1 MKVFVCFLL
10 LIAMAVP
17 GLAQD
22 DETLL
27 PTEFRSGYFGGPVVK
42 ATTMSDEFALTVGAR
57 GGWVVNR
64 SVVLGGSAHYLINSV
79 TVETQV
85 PDTVGSVDA
94 LIDTTFDIMVIYGG
108 AEIEYVSESQKLLHY
123 TAAMLVGAGLVEYKD
138 YDCAVCEEDE
148 DTDVDADI
156 FFVVEPSVH
165 AMLNVTPM
173 LRIGLGASY
182 RYAYD
187 VEIRGVENED
197 LSGWSGV
204 LTVKIGRF

>member
-1 MKVFVCFLL
+1 MKVFACFLL
-10 LIAMAVP
+10 LITISIPASAE
-17 GLAQD
+17 D

-27 PTEFRSGYFGGPVVK
+27 PKEFRSGYFGGPVIK
-42 ATTMSDEFALTVGAR
+42 ATTMSEEFALTVGAR

-64 SVVLGGSAHYLINSV
+64 SIVLGGSAHYLVNNV

-85 PDTVGSVDA
+85 PDTIAAMDA
-94 LIDTTFDIMVIYGG
+94 VIDTTFDITVIYGG
-108 AEIEYVSESQKLLHY
+108 AEVEYVSGTHKLLHY
-123 TAAMLVGAGLVEYKD
+123 TAGTLVGVGLVEYKD

-148 DTDVDADI
+148 DTDLDADI

-165 AMLNVTPM
+165 LMLNVTPK

-187 VEIRGVENED
+187 VELRGVENAD
-197 LSGWSGV
+197 LSDWSAV